1 MQYDDREIITINL
14 VESYGK
20 LMEFARKHLPD
31 KFFLEADQRRS
42 LRNII
47 AREMLVNTLIHREMT
62 SSFRAKFVIERDR
75 MYVENANRAVR
86 EGVITPEN
94 LEPNTQNPIIAS
106 FFRNIGYSDQLGSGV
121 RNLFKYTK
129 LYSGKDPEFKEG
141 DVFRITVPLDE
152 QYSFDFGRNDWKET
166 KCWMKETNCET
177 NATELYRAE
186 KIIHLND
193 EETKILQLIKEKPSI
208 TQREIHEITDISMS
222 TIKRI
227 LPRLQERGVLE
238 RIGNKR
244 TGKWVIKS

>member
-1 MQYDDREIITINL
+1 MNL

-62 SSFRAKFVIERDR
+62 SSFRAKFVIERDK
-75 MYVENANRAVR
+75 MYVENANRTVR

-94 LEPNTQNPIIAS
+94 LEPNPKNPIIAS

-129 LYSGKDPEFKEG
+129 LYSGKDPKFQEG
-141 DVFRITVPLDE
+141 DVFRIIVPLDE
-152 QYSFDFGRNDWKET
+152 QYSFDFGRNERKET
-166 KCWMKETNCET
+166 ECTMSATKCAT
-177 NATELYRAE
+177 NATELNIAE
-186 KIIHLND
+186 KKICLND
-193 EETKILQLIKEKPSI
+193 EEIKILQLIKENPSI
-208 TQREIHEITDISMS
+208 TQREIQEKTDISMG

-227 LPRLQERGVLE
+227 LPRLQKKGVLE
-238 RIGNKR
+238 RIENKR
-244 TGKWVIKS
+244 SGKWVIKS